1 MMARCIILRVKFNE
15 IVYDGKMY
23 HTSSEVQNIIDSLQV
38 KLIKSSKDVKID
50 IINPQTKKP
59 FKSLKHVQRGLN
71 NLLKMYNNNVK
82 LLKAMQD
89 FNNE

>member
-15 IVYDGKMY
+15 
-23 HTSSEVQNIIDSLQV
+23 VQDIIDSLQV
-38 KLIKSSKDVKID
+38 KLIKASKDVKID
-50 IINPQTKKP
+50 IINPQTTQP
-59 FKSLKHVQRGLN
+59 FKSLKDVKRSFD
-71 NLLKMYNNNVK
+71 NLMKMYNNNVK